1 MTAPHYVHR
10 FARLPQVLELLAA
23 YPDGLSIDDLAEQA
37 RVPSAEVRQDLIWFT
52 TAQGD
57 VAVLDR
63 PMICLE
69 FLSADGVDLDDASEA
84 ELVRLSGYD
93 GLEELGVEYVTAGEL
108 ALLYAAGLLQRDL
121 DPDDIHLAEA
131 LGVLEETMRGESRSS
146 TQAHRR
152 YDDVIDPLKQA
163 ANEHRRVHIRYSRA
177 WREGV
182 TDRIIEPYRLIHAR
196 GAWEVDAG
204 PLDENDDLRT
214 FLLTNIRSANLLDE
228 TFTPPDDLPGRLERQ
243 RATTTVRVRL
253 PHASRWAAGHYAETE
268 RAVAEDEEFVT
279 LDVDLLPPLLDRA
292 GKLMLAAGPKAEL
305 VAPAELSGAA
315 AAVARKLL
323 EHHSASAC

>member
-37 RVPSAEVRQDLIWFT
+37 RVPSAELREDLIWFT

-69 FLSADGVDLDDASEA
+69 FLSADGVDLDDAGDA

-121 DPDDIHLAEA
+121 DPDDSHLAEA

-146 TQAHRR
+146 TQGHRR

-163 ANEHRRVHIRYSRA
+163 ASEHRRVRIRYSRA

-182 TDRIIEPYRLIHAR
+182 TDRVIEPYRLIHAR
-196 GAWEVDAG
+196 GGWEVDAG

-228 TFTPPDDLPGRLERQ
+228 TFTPPDDLPGTA
-243 RATTTVRVRL
+243 RATTATYHCASAAPARVTRGPPATTPRRNGSWPRTRSPSPL
-253 PHASRWAAGHYAETE
+253 TWTCCRRWWNEPGSS
-268 RAVAEDEEFVT
+268 
-279 LDVDLLPPLLDRA
+279 
-292 GKLMLAAGPKAEL
+292 MLAAGPKSRVGGTCRAERGRL
-305 VAPAELSGAA
+305 CGRPQVA
-315 AAVARKLL
+315 
-323 EHHSASAC
+323 